1 MKYVLLSFFILIL
14 GVTGVFAPLRD
25 AVVSIVSPIQFGL
38 QKTAFNL
45 KQAGHFFSDSNKV
58 RNENLNL
65 LNTIKTLEEEVT
77 GLKIFRD
84 ENLLL
89 KQQLAIQKSFDGDG
103 RGQKLILAD
112 MMGNPS
118 DLSENTVLINKGTK
132 DGVRVNDIAVI
143 GNYLV
148 GITRSVEYGR
158 STVELITSPNLS
170 LTAYDL
176 DSPDKASGLLKG
188 QHGSLLSLER
198 VLQNEKIS
206 VGDVV
211 VTSGKD
217 GTFLPNLIVGKIIV
231 VQSDPSQ
238 PLKMATLQTMIDV
251 SKLIEVFIIQQ

>member
-1 MKYVLLSFFILIL
+1 MKYVLISFLIL
-14 GVTGVFAPLRD
+14 TLGLMGVLAPLRD
-25 AVVSIVSPIQFGL
+25 VVVNIVSPIQFGL
-38 QKTAFNL
+38 QKTALSL

-65 LNTIKTLEEEVT
+65 LNTIKILEEKIT
-77 GLKIFRD
+77 DLKIYRD
-84 ENLLL
+84 ENILL
-89 KQQLAIQKSFDGDG
+89 KQQLDIKTPLGSNS
-103 RGQKLILAD
+103 RGQKLLLAG

-118 DLSENTVLINKGTK
+118 DLSESTVLINKGTK

-148 GITRSVEYGR
+148 GITRSVEYSR
-158 STVELITSPNLS
+158 SIVELITSPNLS

-198 VLQNEKIS
+198 ILQKEKIS
-206 VGDVV
+206 VGDTI

-238 PLKMATLQTMIDV
+238 PLKKATLQTMIDV